1 MQQLEKKIP
10 VAVLGAAGTVGQRF
24 VELLTDHPW
33 FTLAALSGSERSAG
47 ERYADTCNWKGEA
60 SIPADAAE
68 MVVQPL
74 GNAYD
79 AEIVFSAL
87 PSEVAKEIEPELAAA
102 GYAVCSNASAF
113 RDVPDVPL
121 LIPEINSGHLALI
134 DYQREKR
141 GWKGFI
147 VTSPNCAATGIAL
160 PLKPLDDAFG
170 LEKTYIFTMQAISGA
185 GYPGIPALDIVN
197 NVFPYIGGE
206 DEKVARETR
215 LLLGNIGSEG
225 KEPHPMA
232 ATAQVNRVNVID
244 GHTARLGIEL
254 RDKAEVE
261 EVYAVM
267 EAFNQSEANLGL
279 PSSPE
284 KILHLFRENGR
295 PQPRLDS
302 RRDKGMAISVG
313 QVRPC
318 DIFDFQMTTLVHN
331 TMRGAAG
338 GAILNAELLVA
349 KGLVA

>member
-1 MQQLEKKIP
+1 MTSI
-10 VAVLGAAGTVGQRF
+10 A
-24 VELLTDHPW
+24 
-33 FTLAALSGSERSAG
+33 GSERSAG
-47 ERYADTCNWKGEA
+47 ERYVDICNWKGA
-60 SIPADAAE
+60 SPIPAEVAE
-68 MVVQPL
+68 MVVKPL
-74 GNAYD
+74 EEDHN

-102 GYAVCSNASAF
+102 GHAVCSNASAF

-121 LIPEINSGHLALI
+121 LIPEINPGHLALI
-134 DYQREKR
+134 DCQRDKR

-170 LEKTYIFTMQAISGA
+170 IEKTYIFTMQAISGA
-185 GYPGIPALDIVN
+185 GYPGIPAQDIVS
-197 NVFPYIGGE
+197 NVYPYIGGE

-215 LLLGNIGSEG
+215 LLLGKIGVEG

-254 RDKAEVE
+254 RDKASVD
-261 EVYAVM
+261 EVYATM

-284 KILHLFRENGR
+284 KILHLFHENAR
-295 PQPRLDS
+295 PQPRLDIWH
-302 RRDKGMAISVG
+302 DKGMAVSVG

-318 DIFDFQMTTLVHN
+318 GIFDIQMTTLVHN

-349 KGLVA
+349 RGLVA